1 MGQFSSRKCSEALQ
15 GQGGINPLLWPSV
28 CKMGPLEVLKG
39 KRNFSQSVPE
49 VYIAPRSQIL
59 LKKKKKIQL

>member
-28 CKMGPLEVLKG
+28 CKMGFG
-39 KRNFSQSVPE
+39 GSQRQEKFLTVSLRFTLHQDL
-49 VYIAPRSQIL
+49 RS
-59 LKKKKKIQL
+59 